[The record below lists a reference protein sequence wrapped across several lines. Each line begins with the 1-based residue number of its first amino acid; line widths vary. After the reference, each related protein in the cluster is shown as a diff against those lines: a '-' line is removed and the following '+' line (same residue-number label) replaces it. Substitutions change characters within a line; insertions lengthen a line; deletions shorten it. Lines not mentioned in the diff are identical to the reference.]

1 MKRILLS
8 FFVLTGG
15 FGTAYAQSARFGIKA
30 GGSLTSFL
38 GKDVKAS
45 ASGKLGF
52 HGGVVAN
59 LGLTDRF
66 SVQPELL
73 YSIKGIKDE
82 LSSPGSSIK
91 LTGYQTLHYV
101 DVPVLLK
108 ATFNSLFLEAG
119 PQLGVLMSATQSIET
134 GSMSNSV
141 SSKAA
146 FKDVDFGYAFG
157 LGVQTATGLMA
168 GLRYNGGLSNIAKPV
183 TLGGQTIQPEARNSA
198 LQIYVGYLFGVK

>member
-8 FFVLTGG
+8 FFVLIGG
-15 FGTAYAQSARFGIKA
+15 FCTAHAQSARFGIKA
-30 GGSLTSFL
+30 GGSLTSVV
-38 GKDVKAS
+38 GKDVKATA
-45 ASGKLGF
+45 ASKLGF

-73 YSIKGIKDE
+73 YSMKGLRDE
-82 LSSPGSSIK
+82 LSSA
-91 LTGYQTLHYV
+91 TGYQTLHYV

-108 ATFNSLFLEAG
+108 ASFNAFFLEAG
-119 PQLGVLMSATQSIET
+119 PQLGVLMSATQSIES

-146 FKDVDFGYAFG
+146 FKDIDFGYALG
-157 LGVQTATGLMA
+157 LGVQATTGLMA